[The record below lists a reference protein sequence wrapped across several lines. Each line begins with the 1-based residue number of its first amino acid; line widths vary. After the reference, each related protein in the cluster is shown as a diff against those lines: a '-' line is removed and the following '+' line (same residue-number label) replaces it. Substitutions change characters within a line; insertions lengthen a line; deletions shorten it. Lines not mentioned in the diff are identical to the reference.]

1 MKKISL
7 IALSLL
13 NFMLQGSENPP
24 ISSITITHAGAELEK
39 NLFNA
44 IKLNDPVKVNE
55 TLSEIQKHTPPIHS
69 SRFLNKDNYTPLGY
83 ALLLQRDP
91 AIIQSLIDDE
101 AYLSCE
107 LIDILL
113 EGSNLHRTWLQV
125 PESKWQEN
133 LEYLK
138 NMVYLLIDA
147 GVLCTQKN
155 LDIAACETPQWF
167 PSRDS
172 LLSKIRVNI
181 LNKDDKT
188 PLMETICNK
197 NFDKNPSERKAQ
209 ILSLLKCGASVKSVT
224 PNGPNKGKTALHYAC
239 QLLPDDDDIVQ
250 LLINHGANV
259 NQKDCED
266 NIPLHYVTTA
276 KTARVLIAAGANVN
290 QKNKL
295 GATPLYY
302 AKTKELAELLIDAGS
317 NVNTQD
323 NKGNTPLH
331 CACTKEIAELLI
343 LNKADVRILN
353 KKGYRPAK
361 VAWRNYNS
369 VEKDSEMGDDYHN
382 DMSNSDGYYKVYEY
396 LKELSSSKNDT
407 DPSKE

>member
-147 GVLCTQKN
+147 GVHCTQKT
-155 LDIAACETPQWF
+155 LDIATFETPEWF

-172 LLSKIRVNI
+172 LLSKIEINI
-181 LNKDDKT
+181 LNDNIT
-188 PLMETICNK
+188 PLMKAILEK
-197 NFDKNPSERKAQ
+197 YFNPKTKYTK
-209 ILSLLKCGASVKSVT
+209 IVSLIKRGASVKTEETSRIET
-224 PNGPNKGKTALHYAC
+224 RGQTALHYAC
-239 QLLPDDDDIVQ
+239 QWLPDDDNDIVK
-250 LLINHGANV
+250 LLISHGADV
-259 NQKDCED
+259 NKKDFKG
-266 NIPLHYVTTA
+266 NTPLHYVTTA
-276 KTARVLIAAGANVN
+276 KAARALIAAGANVDA
-290 QKNKL
+290 KNMYHQTALHLARSLKIAQIL
-295 GATPLYY
+295 ITAGSNVNKQDYIKKTPLYY
-302 AKTKELAELLIDAGS
+302 ARTKKIEKLLISRGA
-317 NVNTQD
+317 
-323 NKGNTPLH
+323 
-331 CACTKEIAELLI
+331 
-343 LNKADVRILN
+343 
-353 KKGYRPAK
+353 
-361 VAWRNYNS
+361 NY
-369 VEKDSEMGDDYHN
+369 
-382 DMSNSDGYYKVYEY
+382 
-396 LKELSSSKNDT
+396 
-407 DPSKE
+407 